1 MNNNEDIKYIN
12 DSGLDKV
19 LTLLKQEFDKKEDT
33 VESIT
38 TAEINALF
46 EESQG

>member
-1 MNNNEDIKYIN
+1 MNNNEDVKYIS
-12 DSGLDKV
+12 DTGLDKV
-19 LTLLKQEFDKKEDT
+19 FTLLKQEFDKKEDT

-46 EESQG
+46 NESQE